1 MGVLLF
7 GVTLIVAG
15 GLLALALSRTPALAT
30 AVAVSATVGGCAV
43 CLVPAAGVLAGGP
56 PLEMWLDWDG
66 LHGPVVVGLDA
77 LSAFFLLPTLVLAA
91 LAAIYGGSYLSGLR
105 PRKPLGPAWF
115 FFGMFVGGMILVLVA
130 RTAVLFLVAW
140 EAMSLAA
147 FLLVCFEHEH
157 REVRRAGWVYLIA
170 THLGVAFL
178 IALFALLARNAGR
191 VEFAEY
197 GAAPP
202 PDPPTAGLLLL
213 LAVAGFGAKAG
224 LVPAHVW
231 LPEAH
236 AAAPS
241 HVSAL
246 MSGVMIKMGVYGLL
260 RTFTFLGPPEP
271 WWGVML
277 GGLGFLTAVLGI
289 ALACYQRDIKRVL
302 AYSSIEN
309 VGLIVLALGVGLWG
323 AATGRPA
330 VAALGLA
337 ACLLHVWNHAVIK
350 GLMFLAAG
358 SVLHGAGT
366 RDMER
371 LGGLLKR
378 MPWTGAAMTV
388 GAVAIAALPPLNGFA
403 GKWLTY
409 LGLMESALASGPDH
423 GLIALTL
430 IGFLTLVG
438 GLSAVTFVRLCGITL
453 LGSPRSEAAR
463 DAHESSW
470 WMRGPMVALALACA
484 AAGVFP
490 DRVAGLM
497 TAARDQVVAPPS
509 GAAGAEVSLARLGAF
524 NAWAL
529 VAIGT
534 AAGAL
539 ALLTRGA
546 ATGPTWGCG
555 YAAPS
560 PRMQYTGR
568 SFAEMLTGRV
578 FPRALRPKTHRR
590 PVEGLFP
597 SLSGFTSECD
607 DPVRA
612 RLYEPFFAH
621 WADRFSRFRVLQHGK
636 VHVYL
641 LYILAAVVAALT
653 WVSVRTWPWRAP

>member
-1 MGVLLF
+1 MDVLLI
-7 GVTLIVAG
+7 GLGLILAG
-15 GLLALALSRTPALAT
+15 GLLAPALSRAPALGT
-30 AVAVSATVGGCAV
+30 AVAVSAMVGGCAV
-43 CLVPAAGVLAGGP
+43 GLVPAAGVLAGNP
-56 PLEMWLDWDG
+56 PLGMQHDWDG
-66 LHGPVVVGLDA
+66 LHGPAAVGLDA
-77 LSAFFLLPTLVLAA
+77 LSAFFLVPTLVLAA
-91 LAAIYGGSYLSGLR
+91 LAAVYGGSYLSGSF
-105 PRKPLGPAWF
+105 PRRSLGPAWF
-115 FFGMFVGGMILVLVA
+115 FFNMFVGGMVLVLIA
-130 RTAVLFLVAW
+130 RTAVQFLVAW
-140 EAMSLAA
+140 EVMSLSA
-147 FLLVCFEHEH
+147 FFLVCFEHEH
-157 REVRRAGWVYLIA
+157 REARQAGWVYLVA

-178 IALFALLARNAGR
+178 IALFALLGRHAGGI
-191 VEFAEY
+191 EFADFR
-197 GAAPP
+197 GAPP
-202 PDPPTAGLLLL
+202 PAPLAAGPLLL

-260 RTFTFLGPPEP
+260 RTVTFLGPPEP
-271 WWGVML
+271 WWGLTL

-330 VAALGLA
+330 VAALGLTA
-337 ACLLHVWNHAVIK
+337 GLLHVWNHAAMK
-350 GLMFLAAG
+350 GLMFFAAG
-358 SVLHGAGT
+358 SVLHGAGG

-378 MPWTGAAMTV
+378 MPWTGAAMIV

-409 LGLMESALASGPDH
+409 LGLMECALTPAPDH
-423 GLIALTL
+423 GLVALTL
-430 IGFLTLVG
+430 VGFLALVG

-453 LGSPRSEAAR
+453 LGTPRGEAAR

-470 WMRGPMVALALACA
+470 WMLGPMVILAFGCL
-484 AAGVFP
+484 AAGLFP
-490 DRVAGLM
+490 DRVAGLL
-497 TAARDQVVAPPS
+497 TTARDQIWVAPP
-509 GAAGAEVSLARLGAF
+509 GATDAEASLARLGAF
-524 NAWAL
+524 NAWVVVAL
-529 VAIGT
+529 GA

-539 ALLTRGA
+539 ALLTRRA
-546 ATGPTWGCG
+546 AAGPTWGCG

-568 SFAEMLTGRV
+568 SFAEMLAGRV
-578 FPRALRPKTHRR
+578 FPRPFRPKIHRK

-597 SLSGFTSECD
+597 SLSAFTSECD

-612 RLYEPFFAH
+612 KVYDPFFAR
-621 WADRFSRFRVLQHGK
+621 WADRFLRLRVLQHGK

-641 LYILAAVVAALT
+641 LYILATVVAALAWAT
-653 WVSVRTWPWRAP
+653 VRTWTWRAP